1 MSNLPCKVLVV
12 DDIDDVRTTIA
23 GVLRDC
29 GYDVKTA
36 SSESTARSIL
46 KKEPFHFIV
55 LDIRLRGH
63 DDDDDSGLRLAK
75 SIRTQGI
82 RSKIIFVTGN
92 SIETSHIDS
101 VIEYGVI
108 AYIKKT
114 GKWTEN
120 IQKTIEKN
128 FLRFDVFLCHN
139 NQDKPQIKQ
148 IGNELEARGLQ
159 PWLDEDQL
167 QPGLPWQDTLEQQIG
182 EINAAA
188 VFVGK
193 NGIGPWQDAELK
205 AFLREF
211 ISRKCPVIPVLL
223 KNTPKK
229 PVLPVFL
236 RGMTWVDFRKD
247 DPDPMRQLIW
257 GITGKKY

>member
-1 MSNLPCKVLVV
+1 MNSFLCKVLVV
-12 DDIDDVRTTIA
+12 DDIDDVRITVA

-29 GYDVKTA
+29 GYVVKTA
-36 SSESTARSIL
+36 SSESRARNIL
-46 KKEPFHFIV
+46 KKETFHFIV
-55 LDIRLRGH
+55 LDIRLRGN
-63 DDDDDSGLRLAK
+63 DDDDDSGLKLAK
-75 SIRTQGI
+75 SIRAQGS

-92 SIETSHIDS
+92 SLQTSHIDS

-114 GKWTEN
+114 GNWIDN
-120 IQKTIEKN
+120 VQKIIEKN

-139 NQDKPQIKQ
+139 SQDKPTIKQ
-148 IGNELEARGLQ
+148 IGNDLAARGLR
-159 PWLDEDQL
+159 PWLDEEQL
-167 QPGLPWQDTLEQQIG
+167 QPGLPWQDALEQQIG

-193 NGIGPWQDAELK
+193 NGIGPWQDAEIK

-223 KNTPKK
+223 KNAPKK

-236 RGMTWVDFRKD
+236 RAMVWVDFRKD

>member
-1 MSNLPCKVLVV
+1 MNNPLCKVLVV
-12 DDIDDVRTTIA
+12 DDTDDVRATIA
-23 GVLRDC
+23 GILRDC
-29 GYDVKTA
+29 GYEVKTA
-36 SSESTARSIL
+36 SSESTARNIL
-46 KKEPFHFIV
+46 RKGAFHFIV

-63 DDDDDSGLRLAK
+63 DDDDESGLKLAK
-75 SIRTQGI
+75 SIRAQGI

-114 GKWTEN
+114 GDWTN
-120 IQKTIEKN
+120 AIQKTIEKN

-139 NQDKPQIKQ
+139 SQDKPVIRQ
-148 IGNELEARGLQ
+148 IGNELATRGLR
-159 PWLDEDQL
+159 PWLDEVEL
-167 QPGLPWQDTLEQQIG
+167 RPGLPWQDALEQQIG

-205 AFLREF
+205 AFIREF
-211 ISRKCPVIPVLL
+211 VSRKCPVIPVLL
-223 KNTPKK
+223 KNAPKK

-236 RGMTWVDFRKD
+236 RGMTWVDFRKTE
-247 DPDPMRQLIW
+247 PDPMRQLIW

>member
-1 MSNLPCKVLVV
+1 MNNLLCKVLVV
-12 DDIDDVRTTIA
+12 DDIEDVRNTVA

-29 GYDVKTA
+29 GYYVKTA
-36 SSESTARSIL
+36 SNESEAKIVLAT
-46 KKEPFHFIV
+46 EVFHFVV

-63 DDDDDSGLRLAK
+63 AADDDSGLKLAK
-75 SIRTQGI
+75 SIREQGI
-82 RSKIIFVTGN
+82 RSKIIFVTGS
-92 SIETSHIDS
+92 SIETSHIES

-108 AYIKKT
+108 AYIMKIGDWIET
-114 GKWTEN
+114 VH
-120 IQKTIEKN
+120 QTIERN

-139 NQDKPQIKQ
+139 TQDKPRIKQ
-148 IGNELEARGLQ
+148 IGNDLISRGLR
-159 PWLDEDQL
+159 PWLDEWEL
-167 QPGLPWQDTLEQQIG
+167 RPGLPWQDALEQQIG

-193 NGIGPWQDAELK
+193 NGIGPWQEAELR
-205 AFLREF
+205 AFLGEF
-211 ISRKCPVIPVLL
+211 VSRKCPVIPVLL
-223 KNTPKK
+223 SNAPKK

-236 RGMTWVDFRKD
+236 RGMMWVDFRRT